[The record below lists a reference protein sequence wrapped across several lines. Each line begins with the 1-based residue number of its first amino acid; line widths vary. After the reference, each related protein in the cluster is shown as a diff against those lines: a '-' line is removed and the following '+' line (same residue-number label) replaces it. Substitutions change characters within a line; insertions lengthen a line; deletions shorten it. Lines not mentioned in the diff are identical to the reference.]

1 MKGLTE
7 KQRNILNFIEDF
19 MEVNIMAPTVY
30 EIAEHFKIKTST
42 VFAHLRSLQKKNYM
56 TRSSKARSINLTR
69 PRSKNRR
76 PSGICTIPMYEKN
89 GSRGNRPL
97 YYDSAVL
104 KNIFDFRK
112 LFAVRVPD
120 GSMTE
125 AGILDGDIAILKRGA
140 ENARNGDIVLV
151 EIDGK
156 PELRTFHVLDPEHI
170 ALTSPAGS
178 QPTVT
183 QNRKDASIRG
193 VLVGLQRTV

>member
-125 AGILDGDIAILKRGA
+125 AGILDGDLAVVEQSSTAQDGQIIVAVIDDAITLKRYYKESSRIRLQP
-140 ENARNGDIVLV
+140 ENPDFQAIYCTDVRIVGILSNIV
-151 EIDGK
+151 
-156 PELRTFHVLDPEHI
+156 RTY
-170 ALTSPAGS
+170 
-178 QPTVT
+178 
-183 QNRKDASIRG
+183 
-193 VLVGLQRTV
+193 